1 MNKSAEKLNK
11 PNVIIEDQNL
21 EAAGFILSNLVNKL
35 YTLLPEFLRR

>member
-21 EAAGFILSNLVNKL
+21 EAAGFIQSGK
-35 YTLLPEFLRR
+35 

>member
-21 EAAGFILSNLVNKL
+21 EAAGFFQSGK
-35 YTLLPEFLRR
+35 